1 MSATADTIV
10 AVATPPGRG
19 GVGVIRVSGAFAAIQ
34 ELTAKLVGR
43 VPEPRKG
50 VLVLIR
56 EADGTPLDRGLAI
69 YFPGPGSYTGED
81 VLEFHGH
88 GNPVLLQ
95 AIVTR
100 CIQLGARLAGPGEFT
115 QRAYLNGKLDLAQAE
130 AVADLIGASTTRAAR
145 SAMRSLDGEFSQA
158 VANALSQLIYI
169 RKLIEAHLDFSEE
182 EIPFDHPGVG
192 NRLQLASE
200 AIGCVLR
207 TARQG
212 AVLRDGITVAVV
224 GPPNVGKSSLLNALA
239 GQDLA
244 IVTPIPGTTRDVIR
258 AEIDIEGV
266 RLSVLDTAGLRESQD
281 LVEQEGISRTRD
293 VAGKA
298 DLLLMM
304 QDDGQ
309 MTNDTPTISVAT
321 ADIPIIRIRNKID
334 LSGGVPGIAGS
345 PGSWTVSIS
354 VKTRAGMDD
363 LRHLLLEA
371 TGAPGAG
378 EGVFLARARHVA
390 ALTVARESV
399 DRARMILN
407 SLEVCAEELRLAQ
420 VALNSI
426 TGEFVA
432 DDLLGE
438 IFRDFCI
445 GK

>member
-43 VPEPRKG
+43 VPEPRKA
-50 VLVLIR
+50 VLVLTR
-56 EADGTPLDRGLAI
+56 EADGTPLDQGLAI

-145 SAMRSLDGEFSQA
+145 SAMRSLEGEFSQA
-158 VANALSQLIYI
+158 VHDALAQLIQI

-182 EIPFDHPGVG
+182 EIPFDHAGVG
-192 NRLQLASE
+192 SRIKQASD
-200 AIGCVLR
+200 AIGAVLM
-207 TARQG
+207 TAKQG
-212 AVLRDGITVAVV
+212 SILRDGITVALV

-258 AEIDIEGV
+258 AEIDIDGV
-266 RLSVLDTAGLRESQD
+266 KLNVLDTAGLRESKD
-281 LVEQEGISRTRD
+281 LVEQEGIARTRD

-298 DLLLMM
+298 DLLLVM
-304 QDDGQ
+304 QNDGQ
-309 MTNDTPTISVAT
+309 PAPDTKAMSVGT
-321 ADIPIIRIRNKID
+321 ADIPVIRIRNKID
-334 LSGGVPGIAGS
+334 LSGGTAGIAGS
-345 PGSWTVSIS
+345 HGSWTVSIS
-354 VKTRAGMDD
+354 VRTGAGIDD
-363 LRHLLLEA
+363 LRHLLLSA
-371 TGAPGAG
+371 AGAPGAG
-378 EGVFLARARHVA
+378 EGVFLARARHVT
-390 ALTVARESV
+390 ALRTARDSV
-399 DRARMILN
+399 DRSHQTLG
-407 SLEVCAEELRLAQ
+407 SLELCAEELRSAQ
-420 VALNSI
+420 TALNSI
-426 TGEFVA
+426 TGEFLA